1 MIEVEIRGSLTKEGA
16 QKLTEFLRAN
26 GEHVES
32 QNREMILLYDY
43 PGYHDDPNKREV
55 DIRLRD
61 TNGKVEVMIKRK
73 LHEHNVG
80 RHELS
85 IPIAGTLEDAKQLAK
100 AFGCAR
106 GLWMHRTKQVFRY
119 KDIEWSVV
127 EALARPENGGSKGI
141 WYYEAEQESA
151 EAIDVESVR
160 NALEKEVAALDLS
173 IWTPDEYLEFVT
185 MLGREVNERIEW

>member
-1 MIEVEIRGSLTKEGA
+1 MIEVEIRGRLTTEEA
-16 QKLTEFLRAN
+16 QKLAGFLRGN
-26 GEHVES
+26 GEFVES
-32 QNREMILLYDY
+32 HSREMILLYDY
-43 PGYHDDPNKREV
+43 PGYADDPNKREV

-61 TNGKVEVMIKRK
+61 TDGKVEVMIKRK

-80 RHELS
+80 RSELS

-100 AFGCAR
+100 AFGCGR
-106 GLWMHRTKQVFRY
+106 GLWMHRTKQVYRY

-151 EAIDVESVR
+151 EATDVGSVR
-160 NALEKEVAALDLS
+160 NALEKEVGALGLS
-173 IWTPDEYLEFVT
+173 TWTPEEYLEFVT